1 MSLNYDTTK
10 CKGLTKDDRKDYT
23 WPICSMMLITG
34 IDQLDG
40 EKKSK
45 EFRHRLKLLEAV
57 NGLYH
62 AIEKEG
68 KQESA
73 FTDELLG
80 RFEGIKTN
88 VSFESFGK
96 FAKRLLSRKEN
107 S

>member
-10 CKGLTKDDRKDYT
+10 CKGLTKDDRKDYM
-23 WPICSMMLITG
+23 WPICAMMMVLG
-34 IDQLDG
+34 IDQLNG
-40 EKKSK
+40 EKSK

-57 NGLYH
+57 NGLYYSL
-62 AIEKEG
+62 ENEDGTKR
-68 KQESA
+68 SA

-88 VSFESFGK
+88 VSFESFSK
-96 FAKRLLSRKEN
+96 FAKRQLGRKEN